1 MPFMR
6 IRFAVLLFALLL
18 ARAAVAADC
27 PSTAI
32 RAGGG
37 PPPGSP
43 PPSGLPAPPISPTMT
58 AEAMS
63 SALDGYLADLV
74 AKENFSGTVLVA
86 KAGEPIFERGYGEA
100 NRATKTP
107 NRPGTRFNVGSIGK
121 AFTQV
126 AICQLIA
133 KGKLK
138 ATDTIGQLLPDYPNA
153 QARAATVEQ
162 LLTHTAGIANFFGPE
177 FEAADKKRFRSNDDY
192 YHFVAPMPLTAAPGA
207 QQMYCNGCYVVL
219 GAIVARVSGMP
230 YEAYITENVFKP
242 AGMTGAGF
250 ASVDDKDV
258 AIGYDR
264 DPVNGSL
271 QNSGGRHGE
280 RGSGAGG
287 SYARVRDLLA
297 FDNAVREFRLL
308 DRPMTG
314 SFLHAP
320 PDATA
325 TGARASGR
333 FAIAGGAPGINA
345 MIQSTGTWTVIVA
358 GNWSPPNAQRLAQEI
373 ARQLLP

>member
-1 MPFMR
+1 MPFIR
-6 IRFAVLLFALLL
+6 IRFAVLLFALLF

-37 PPPGSP
+37 QPPGSP
-43 PPSGLPAPPISPTMT
+43 PPSGLPAPPISPTMNT
-58 AEAMS
+58 EAMS
-63 SALDGYLADLV
+63 TALDGYLADLS

-86 KAGEPIFERGYGEA
+86 KAGEPVFERGYGEA
-100 NRATKTP
+100 NRAAKTP
-107 NRPGTRFNVGSIGK
+107 NMPGTRFNVGSIGK
-121 AFTQV
+121 AFTHV

-133 KGKLK
+133 KGKLE
-138 ATDTIGQLLPDYPNA
+138 ATDTIGDLLPDYPNT

-177 FEAADKKRFRSNDDY
+177 FEAAEKKRFQSNDDY
-192 YHFVAPMPLTAAPGA
+192 FRFVAPLPLTAAPGA

-230 YEAYITENVFKP
+230 YETYITENVFKP

-250 ASVDDKDV
+250 ASVGDKDV
-258 AIGYDR
+258 ATGYER
-264 DPVNGSL
+264 NPVNGSL
-271 QNSGGRHGE
+271 ENTSNRHGE

-308 DRPMTG
+308 SRPMTG

-325 TGARASGR
+325 TGARVADR
-333 FAIAGGAPGINA
+333 FTVAGGAPGINA
-345 MIQSTGTWTVIVA
+345 MIQSTGAWTVIVE

-373 ARQLLP
+373 MRQLVP